1 MLDHKAISSTSLVRG
16 GIGRSSLSALPESG
30 LASSCTGLA
39 RQPQLL
45 WVSKCAHYIMS
56 RRQCFQC
63 CFSFYKFYSW
73 EFQTSI
79 QWNMIIFKPIFSYN
93 FTHPSDSTCLFIF
106 SKALSPVRAALLRDC
121 GACTEMWE
129 SCQWPLL
136 REQQLSRPQQC
147 QLAPL
152 YFSEFTYE
160 KKKWAFCLSADL
172 SLEFYTTVRKPV
184 SLPGFLYLH
193 CSQLSTQT
201 AGDSIAHFLPLNNRY
216 QLCLAKTKNNYF
228 TLFIWYFQDPAW
240 CALIYRIT
248 RRLET

>member
-121 GACTEMWE
+121 GACTEMWG

-160 KKKWAFCLSADL
+160 KKRNEHFAFQLISPWNSTQLWESLCLSRDFCTYIVL
-172 SLEFYTTVRKPV
+172 SCPHKLQATA
-184 SLPGFLYLH
+184 LPTSSH
-193 CSQLSTQT
+193 
-201 AGDSIAHFLPLNNRY
+201 
-216 QLCLAKTKNNYF
+216 
-228 TLFIWYFQDPAW
+228 
-240 CALIYRIT
+240 
-248 RRLET
+248 